1 VGRDPLLL
9 LDYPDFSERMGK
21 FLKRLESDSS
31 LQQLFI
37 RDPGSVL
44 SRTVFAD
51 ESRPSSSVINQ
62 GNRLMF
68 ALLSN
73 DGFLRW
79 AEGYSERLAEA
90 AQVNFPDLQPDDAAL
105 AFAATLERDEIY
117 AELVDAALDNVDRE
131 LLAAL
136 MVVDVDDV
144 EVVVDPGRRF
154 PGTAELS
161 PVFVVIFVAI
171 AVVIAAVALNHH
183 IARAVPAGFSRDD
196 LSRLSRLLM
205 DGLTQHAREL
215 RSEGKLASPA
225 SARRGS
231 TI

>member
-1 VGRDPLLL
+1 MGRDPLLL
-9 LDYPDFSERMGK
+9 LDYPDFSERMGT

-44 SRTVFAD
+44 SRTVFTD
-51 ESRPSSSVINQ
+51 DPRPPNSVINRS
-62 GNRLMF
+62 NRLLF

-73 DGFLRW
+73 DGFMRW
-79 AEGYSERLAEA
+79 AEGYTDRLAEA
-90 AQVNFPDLQPDDAAL
+90 AQANFPDLEPDQAAL

-117 AELVDAALDNVDRE
+117 AELVDAALENVDRE

-144 EVVVDPGRRF
+144 DVVVDSGLRSPGAVTAF
-154 PGTAELS
+154 PIL
-161 PVFVVIFVAI
+161 VFIFLVVAVAI
-171 AVVIAAVALNHH
+171 SVVELNHH
-183 IARAVPAGFSRDD
+183 IARRVPAGFSRDD

-205 DGLTQHAREL
+205 DGLTEHAREL